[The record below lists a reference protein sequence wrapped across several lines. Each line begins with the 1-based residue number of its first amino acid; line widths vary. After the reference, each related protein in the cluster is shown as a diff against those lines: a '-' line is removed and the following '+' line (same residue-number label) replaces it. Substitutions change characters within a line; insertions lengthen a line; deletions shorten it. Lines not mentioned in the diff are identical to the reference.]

1 MLRASIPEGVA
12 LLKEVK
18 RRGYRLYGLTNW
30 EAETIGVAYERYDF
44 FSLFDG
50 IVVSGEEYVIKPE
63 PEIYRRLLD
72 RYRLRADEC
81 LFIDDNAQNIEAALA
96 LGFAAVRFDNPATA
110 PQRILA
116 LLDENDA

>member
-1 MLRASIPEGVA
+1 MSLCLSGFR
-12 LLKEVK
+12 KK
-18 RRGYRLYGLTNW
+18 RRDRNRQRLGYGCRKR
-30 EAETIGVAYERYDF
+30 A
-44 FSLFDG
+44 
-50 IVVSGEEYVIKPE
+50 
-63 PEIYRRLLD
+63 EIYRRLLD

-81 LFIDDNAQNIEAALA
+81 LFIDDNAQNIEAAIA